1 MIINTVL
8 VGLGR
13 IAMGLDLELDDPTI
27 VATHARALN
36 LDPDFR
42 LLAAIDPNGA
52 KRSEFHKKYGLEAFA
67 AVDDIPAALP
77 VDLVVIA
84 VPTRSHL
91 EVFGR
96 VVDHLTPSFVFME
109 KPLGR
114 NLNESQQIA
123 QLASDRGITVY
134 TNYPR
139 RSDSSFQA
147 IRELIQSNSLG
158 PFSSGVCTYS
168 GGVLNSASHFLDLLR
183 GLFGNLQLYNSGPID
198 LIDGDLQGHFEV
210 GNEAVRVAFN
220 HLPERLLSH
229 HTLDLVSAKGR
240 LLYDFGGRTVRF
252 WPSVEDSDFPAYR
265 VFEGAGQEIPSN
277 LRGAMARVCHS
288 LYQAINGQ
296 PTDLASLDDSLQTH
310 ALIDELRSTMTNY
323 DIA

>member
-13 IAMGLDLELDDPTI
+13 IGMGLDLELNDPTI

-42 LLAAIDPNGA
+42 LLAAIDPNSA
-52 KRSEFHKKYGLEAFA
+52 KRSEFHKKYGQEAFA

-109 KPLGR
+109 KPVGR

-123 QLASDRGITVY
+123 QLASDRGVSTY
-134 TNYPR
+134 TNYLR

-147 IRELIQSNSLG
+147 IRDLIQSNSLG

-183 GLFGNLQLYNSGPID
+183 GLFGALHVHNAGPID
-198 LIDGDLQGHFEV
+198 LLDGDLQGHFEV
-210 GNEAVRVAFN
+210 GNDAVRVSFK
-220 HLPERLLSH
+220 HLPGGLPFH
-229 HTLDLVSAKGR
+229 HSLDLVSAQGR
-240 LLYDFGGRTVRF
+240 LLYDFGGRTIRF

-277 LRGAMARVCHS
+277 LRGAMANVYRS
-288 LYQAINGQ
+288 LYQAINGKR
-296 PTDLASLDDSLQTH
+296 TELATVEDSLQTH
-310 ALIDELRSTMTNY
+310 VLIDKLRSTMANY
-323 DIA
+323 DNA